1 MKNQKDIIDFENS
14 IGAWLGR
21 TVKMTDYFL
30 QEAFQSEKI
39 DVNKEQLIVL
49 KKLHDQDGMNQNELA
64 SLTYRDK
71 SSMARLLSK
80 MESKNYVIRRQST
93 TDKRSN
99 EVFLAVQGRAVF
111 KELIPVVKKVLLNI
125 ENGIGHA
132 EKQLL
137 IETLKKVQLN
147 FKKTNEL

>member
-1 MKNQKDIIDFENS
+1 MKKQKDVIDFENS

-30 QEAFQSEKI
+30 QEAFQSRNI
-39 DVNKEQLIVL
+39 DVNKEQMIVL
-49 KKLHDQDGMNQNELA
+49 KKLHDRDGINQNELA

-80 MESKNYVIRRQST
+80 MESKNYVIRRQCA

-99 EVFLAVQGRAVF
+99 KVFLTVQGRDVF
-111 KELIPVVKKVLLNI
+111 KELIPVVKNVSLII
-125 ENGIGHA
+125 ENGIGYL
-132 EKQLL
+132 EKQML
-137 IETLKKVQLN
+137 IKTMKKVQLN
-147 FKKTNEL
+147 FKKTNDL